1 MGFVTSMLPP
11 PRTPD
16 KRGYSGA
23 RGLEPPDEQV
33 LPGAFHFGFNDDF
46 GFALVDRARPEG
58 LAFNFGDGDFG
69 LRPRQQSLT
78 GGARLLLR

>member
-11 PRTPD
+11 PQTPD

-33 LPGAFHFGFNDDF
+33 LPGARHFGFNDDF
-46 GFALVDRARPEG
+46 GFALVDRVRLEG
-58 LAFNFGDGDFG
+58 LAFDFGDHYFG
-69 LRPRQQSLT
+69 FVLVDIV
-78 GGARLLLR
+78 

>member
-23 RGLEPPDEQV
+23 RGQEPPDEQVLPGARHFGFNDDFSFTLVDRARGLEPPDEQV
-33 LPGAFHFGFNDDF
+33 LPGAHYFGFNDDF
-46 GFALVDRARPEG
+46 GFALVR
-58 LAFNFGDGDFG
+58 
-69 LRPRQQSLT
+69 
-78 GGARLLLR
+78 